1 MVLTTK
7 AIETSLDKLVKEFSG
22 EIGVI
27 TENNVG
33 LNVGLNVALCNKF
46 NETLKLEI
54 YQEDN
59 KVLFKAPL
67 AYYGEFNADDI
78 KFFEATCVEDWHIFK
93 NCLSFKVSVKD
104 EQEFEVVTREAM
116 KRYF

>member
-7 AIETSLDKLVKEFSG
+7 AIETSLEKLVKEFSG
-22 EIGVI
+22 DIGI
-27 TENNVG
+27 IIENNVV
-33 LNVGLNVALCNKF
+33 LNVTLCDEF
-46 NETLKLEI
+46 NDTLKLEI

-59 KVLFKAPL
+59 KVLFEAPL

-78 KFFEATCVEDWHIFK
+78 KFFEAISAEDWHIFK
-93 NCLSFKVSVKD
+93 NCLSFKVNVKD
-104 EQEFEVVTREAM
+104 EQEFEAVTCEAM

>member
-7 AIETSLDKLVKEFSG
+7 AIETSLEKLVKEFSG
-22 EIGVI
+22 DIGI
-27 TENNVG
+27 IIENNAV
-33 LNVGLNVALCNKF
+33 LNVTLCDEF

-78 KFFEATCVEDWHIFK
+78 KFFEAISAKDWHIFK
-93 NCLSFKVSVKD
+93 NCLSFKVNVKD

>member
-7 AIETSLDKLVKEFSG
+7 AIETSLEKLVKEFSG
-22 EIGVI
+22 DIGI
-27 TENNVG
+27 IIENNAV
-33 LNVGLNVALCNKF
+33 LNIALCNKF
-46 NETLKLEI
+46 NETTLKLEI

-67 AYYGEFNADDI
+67 AYYGEFNVDDV
-78 KFFEATCVEDWHIFK
+78 KFFEAISAEDWHIFK
-93 NCLSFKVSVKD
+93 NCLSFKVNVKD
-104 EQEFEVVTREAM
+104 EQEFEAVTREVM

>member
-1 MVLTTK
+1 MILTTK
-7 AIETSLDKLVKEFSG
+7 VIETLLEKLVKEFSG
-22 EIGVI
+22 DIGVI

-33 LNVGLNVALCNKF
+33 LNVVLCNKF
-46 NETLKLEI
+46 NEALELEV

-67 AYYGEFNADDI
+67 VYYGEFNADDI
-78 KFFEATCVEDWHIFK
+78 EFFEAICVEDWHIFK
-93 NCLSFKVSVKD
+93 NCLSFKVNVKT
-104 EQEFEVVTREAM
+104 EQEFEAVTREAM

>member
-7 AIETSLDKLVKEFSG
+7 AIETSLEKLVKEFSG

-33 LNVGLNVALCNKF
+33 LNVVLCNKF
-46 NETLKLEI
+46 NETSLRLEV

-59 KVLFKAPL
+59 KVLFKTPL
-67 AYYGEFNADDI
+67 AYYGDFNADNI
-78 KFFEATCVEDWHIFK
+78 KFFEAIGVEDWHIFK
-93 NCLSFKVSVKD
+93 NRLSFKVNVKD
-104 EQEFEVVTREAM
+104 DQDFEAITREVM
-116 KRYF
+116 KCYF

>member
-7 AIETSLDKLVKEFSG
+7 AIETSLEKLVKEFSG
-22 EIGVI
+22 DIGI
-27 TENNVG
+27 IIENNVV
-33 LNVGLNVALCNKF
+33 LNVTLCDEF
-46 NETLKLEI
+46 NDTLKLEI

-59 KVLFKAPL
+59 KVLFEAPL

-78 KFFEATCVEDWHIFK
+78 KFFEAISAEDWHIFK
-93 NCLSFKVSVKD
+93 NCLSFKVNVKD
-104 EQEFEVVTREAM
+104 EQEFKAVTREAM

>member
-7 AIETSLDKLVKEFSG
+7 AIETSLEKLVKEFSG
-22 EIGVI
+22 DIGI
-27 TENNVG
+27 IIENNVV
-33 LNVGLNVALCNKF
+33 LNVTLCDEF
-46 NETLKLEI
+46 NDTLKLEI

-59 KVLFKAPL
+59 KVLFEAPL

-78 KFFEATCVEDWHIFK
+78 KFFEAISTEDWHIFK
-93 NCLSFKVSVKD
+93 NCLSFKVNVKD
-104 EQEFEVVTREAM
+104 EQEFEAVTREAM

>member
-7 AIETSLDKLVKEFSG
+7 AIETPLEKLVKEFNG
-22 EIGVI
+22 DIGVI
-27 TENNVG
+27 IENNVG
-33 LNVGLNVALCNKF
+33 LNVALYNKF
-46 NETLKLEI
+46 NDTLKLKI
-54 YQEDN
+54 CQEDN

-67 AYYGEFNADDI
+67 AYYGEFNADDV
-78 KFFEATCVEDWHIFK
+78 KFFEAISAEDRHIFK
-93 NCLSFKVSVKD
+93 NCLSFKVNVKD

>member
-7 AIETSLDKLVKEFSG
+7 AIKASLEKLVKGFVGG

-33 LNVGLNVALCNKF
+33 LNAVLCNKF
-46 NETLKLEI
+46 NETLKFEV
-54 YQEDN
+54 YQEGN
-59 KVLFKAPL
+59 EVLFKAPL
-67 AYYGEFNADDI
+67 AYYGDFNADDI
-78 KFFEATCVEDWHIFK
+78 KFFEAIGVEDWHIF
-93 NCLSFKVSVKD
+93 NNRLNFKVNVKD
-104 EQEFEVVTREAM
+104 EQEFEVITHEAM

>member
-7 AIETSLDKLVKEFSG
+7 AIETSLEKLVKEFSG

-33 LNVGLNVALCNKF
+33 LNVVLCNKF
-46 NETLKLEI
+46 NETLILEV

-59 KVLFKAPL
+59 KVLFKTPL
-67 AYYGEFNADDI
+67 AYYGDFNADNI
-78 KFFEATCVEDWHIFK
+78 KFFEAIGVEDWHIFK
-93 NCLSFKVSVKD
+93 NRLSFKVNVKD
-104 EQEFEVVTREAM
+104 DQDFEAITREVM
-116 KRYF
+116 KCYF

>member
-33 LNVGLNVALCNKF
+33 LNVALCNKF

-67 AYYGEFNADDI
+67 VYYGEFNADDI
-78 KFFEATCVEDWHIFK
+78 KFFEAISAENWHIFK
-93 NCLSFKVSVKD
+93 NCLSFKVNVKD

>member
-7 AIETSLDKLVKEFSG
+7 AIEASLEKLVKEFSDD
-22 EIGVI
+22 IGVI
-27 TENNVG
+27 IENNVR
-33 LNVGLNVALCNKF
+33 LNVALCNKF
-46 NETLKLEI
+46 NDTLKLEI

-59 KVLFKAPL
+59 KVLFEAPL

-78 KFFEATCVEDWHIFK
+78 KFFEAISAEDWYIFK
-93 NCLSFKVSVKD
+93 NCLSFKVNVKD
-104 EQEFEVVTREAM
+104 EQEFEAVTREAM